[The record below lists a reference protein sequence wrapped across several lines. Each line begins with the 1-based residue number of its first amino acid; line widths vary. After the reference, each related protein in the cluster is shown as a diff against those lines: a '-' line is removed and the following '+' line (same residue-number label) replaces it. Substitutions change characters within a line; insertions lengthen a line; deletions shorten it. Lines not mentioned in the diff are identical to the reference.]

1 MNSKE
6 AGFSRQ
12 KRLLKPEDYK
22 KVFEAPLRSTSSYF
36 KVLARPNEKQVPRL
50 GVIVAKKAIKSAVTR
65 NRVKRLIRESFRK
78 YQGDLGG
85 LDVVV
90 LLRKDMNTQRHLK
103 TPVLC
108 LEQHWK
114 ELAALCPKD

>member
-1 MNSKE
+1 MNTQA

-36 KVLARPNEKQVPRL
+36 KVLARSNENLVPRL
-50 GVIVAKKAIKSAVTR
+50 GVVVAKKAIKSAVTR
-65 NRVKRLIRESFRK
+65 NRVKRLIRESFRVH
-78 YQGDLGG
+78 QSILVG
-85 LDVVV
+85 LDIVV

-103 TPVLC
+103 TPAAC

-114 ELAALCPKD
+114 ELVALWQRD